1 MTVRKTPRRGGG
13 GRPRDPLSRPGQ
25 ARAAGATGSRVAQQ
39 SGNACGSAIDR
50 AILGALFR
58 LLGEILAGQR
68 PLRMFR
74 QMKMYNDPTM
84 NPYLYK
90 TKAGSAAA

>member
-1 MTVRKTPRRGGG
+1 MKPPGGPTRRDSAVTVRKTPRRGGG

-50 AILGALFR
+50 AILSFPKLSLICNVIERFG
-58 LLGEILAGQR
+58 IL
-68 PLRMFR
+68 
-74 QMKMYNDPTM
+74 
-84 NPYLYK
+84 
-90 TKAGSAAA
+90 